1 MSVCF
6 MSVLHGSCLVVVLP
20 ASSLNLNNGPSFLCQ
35 CQKHV
40 HVSSFFVCLS
50 VCVISQSPGILA
62 QSSST
67 HRRIVVGMCVFV
79 PFHCSGSHYS
89 IPRHEQGHK
98 DVQAPWPLVGAPAPQ
113 RSSLALSASPAWAR
127 ATKQLTA
134 ESWPD
139 NNDHLT
145 NCAFTIAT
153 PWVLPPAE
161 ERTLDYFLF
170 GANEQKKWSALKSY

>member
-1 MSVCF
+1 M
-6 MSVLHGSCLVVVLP
+6 VLLSYANVRSTFTFS
-20 ASSLNLNNGPSFLCQ
+20 AFL
-35 CQKHV
+35 
-40 HVSSFFVCLS
+40 FVCLS
-50 VCVISQSPGILA
+50 LSFLKVQAFWRKVAAPTEGLLL
-62 QSSST
+62 
-67 HRRIVVGMCVFV
+67 VCVFV
-79 PFHCSGSHYS
+79 PFYCSGSHYS

>member
-1 MSVCF
+1 MDASKTAVFILIISKSRLHILFIGDTSCLFFQHLRTRTKKFQFMSVYF

-50 VCVISQSPGILA
+50 VSVISQSPGILA

-67 HRRIVVGMCVFV
+67 HIRTVVGMCVFV

-98 DVQAPWPLVGAPAPQ
+98 DVQAP
-113 RSSLALSASPAWAR
+113 
-127 ATKQLTA
+127 
-134 ESWPD
+134 
-139 NNDHLT
+139 
-145 NCAFTIAT
+145 
-153 PWVLPPAE
+153 
-161 ERTLDYFLF
+161 
-170 GANEQKKWSALKSY
+170 

>member
-1 MSVCF
+1 M
-6 MSVLHGSCLVVVLP
+6 VLLSYANVRSTFTFP
-20 ASSLNLNNGPSFLCQ
+20 AFL
-35 CQKHV
+35 
-40 HVSSFFVCLS
+40 FVCLS
-50 VCVISQSPGILA
+50 VSFLKVQAFWRKVAAPTEGLLL
-62 QSSST
+62 
-67 HRRIVVGMCVFV
+67 VCVFV